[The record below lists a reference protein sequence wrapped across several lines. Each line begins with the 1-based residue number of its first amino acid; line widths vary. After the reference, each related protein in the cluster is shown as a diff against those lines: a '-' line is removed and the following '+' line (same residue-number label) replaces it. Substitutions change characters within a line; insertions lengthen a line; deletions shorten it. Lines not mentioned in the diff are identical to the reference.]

1 MLSHLR
7 CRYIRDR
14 KKSFWYLFC
23 IMITFAGVL
32 SVFLLMLTELHFFQ
46 RDKWKCLLSSAIQ
59 LVLLGLKCLITDQ
72 MGKTETL
79 WLLNP
84 LASIL
89 CQSYHDEK
97 RRKHTHTHIHN
108 LRSKYASQGYPIW
121 SAGKKKTG
129 LNSTLSYHSHIYKA
143 QTTLCMIPFKQKK
156 ATAVQPSDLENLT
169 ITN

>member
-1 MLSHLR
+1 MQIYQGQEKVILISVLHYDNLCRSVECVFANVDRTALLPKRQVKMSAEQCNSTSVAGSEMLNNWPDGEDGNS
-7 CRYIRDR
+7 
-14 KKSFWYLFC
+14 
-23 IMITFAGVL
+23 
-32 SVFLLMLTELHFFQ
+32 
-46 RDKWKCLLSSAIQ
+46 
-59 LVLLGLKCLITDQ
+59 LVI
-72 MGKTETL
+72 EPVS
-79 WLLNP
+79 LNP
-84 LASIL
+84 LSIIPWWE
-89 CQSYHDEK
+89 EK
-97 RRKHTHTHIHN
+97 ETHTHTHTHN